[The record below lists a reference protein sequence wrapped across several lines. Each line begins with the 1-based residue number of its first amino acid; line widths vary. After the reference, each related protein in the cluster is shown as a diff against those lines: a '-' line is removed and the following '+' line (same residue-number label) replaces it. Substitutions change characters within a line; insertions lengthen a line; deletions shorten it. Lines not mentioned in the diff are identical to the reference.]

1 MRRTQGGCSRLRI
14 IRPRS
19 AGSTFAFAGLAREAS
34 QMPDR
39 DFLEQENDVSMP
51 PHPGRTVIVA
61 VVTAAIFSVACEKPP
76 APPPPP
82 TEVYVADVIQKDVPA
97 YLEVVGQTYG
107 FQDVDI
113 RARVEGFL
121 ESMNFREGSFVRQGA
136 LLYEIDRKPLEA
148 ALAQAKADQANA
160 QARFEKSRNDV
171 ARYTPLVAKQAV
183 SQQELDNARASLNA
197 TQAEVEAGKAA
208 VEKATLDLSYTRV
221 STPISGL
228 VGTTRVKPGNLVG
241 RGESTLLTTISQ
253 IDPILFKV
261 GVSEAEYLRF
271 VKRAAALGSGGS
283 RPGDAPRAEGI
294 ELLLADGT
302 RYSQTGRLTTV
313 DRAVD
318 PTTGTL
324 GLEITFPNPDQL
336 LRPGQYGRVR
346 LLLETRQGALLV
358 QQRAVQELQNLYS
371 VAIVDGSG
379 KVAFRNVKVG
389 PKVDSLWIIEE
400 GVKPGEK
407 VVVEGLQRIQ
417 DGMTVV
423 AKPAPAPAAP
433 GVESAAKPAGEA
445 K

>member
-1 MRRTQGGCSRLRI
+1 
-14 IRPRS
+14 
-19 AGSTFAFAGLAREAS
+19 
-34 QMPDR
+34 
-39 DFLEQENDVSMP
+39 
-51 PHPGRTVIVA
+51 
-61 VVTAAIFSVACEKPP
+61 
-76 APPPPP
+76 
-82 TEVYVADVIQKDVPA
+82 VADVIQKDVPS

-121 ESMNFREGSFVRQGA
+121 ETMDFREGSFVSKGA
-136 LLYEIDRKPLEA
+136 VLYTIDRKPLEA
-148 ALAQAKADQANA
+148 ILASARADQATA
-160 QARFEKSRNDV
+160 EARLAKATNDV

-183 SQQELDNARASLNA
+183 SRQELDNARSEQDASRS
-197 TQAEVEAGKAA
+197 QVEAAKAA

-221 STPISGL
+221 VAPISGL
-228 VGTTRVKPGNLVG
+228 AGTTNVKAGNLVG

-271 VKRAAALGSGGS
+271 VKRAGPASASSQSRRTGGS
-283 RPGDAPRAEGI
+283 PTAEGI
-294 ELLLADGT
+294 ELVLADGSK
-302 RYSQTGRLTTV
+302 YAHTGRITTV

-324 GLEITFPNPDQL
+324 RLEITFPNPELL
-336 LRPGQYGRVR
+336 LRPGQFGRVQ
-346 LLLETRQGALLV
+346 LLMENKQGALLV

-371 VAIVDGSG
+371 VALVDGSG
-379 KVAFRNVKVG
+379 KVSFRNVKVG
-389 PKVDSLWIIEE
+389 PKVDSLWVIEE
-400 GVKPGEK
+400 GVKPGDK

-423 AKPAPAPAAP
+423 AKPAPPAAAP
-433 GVESAAKPAGEA
+433 GVPAAASEPSAKPAGEA